1 MLEMFQHFALKAL
14 NPNDNYLVILQVC
27 TILKIKLERNFLNQ
41 LSLPGVVRKKY
52 VSSRAIIIH
61 YSCE

>member
-14 NPNDNYLVILQVC
+14 NINHNIILQVC

-41 LSLPGVVRKKY
+41 LSLPGVVRKK
-52 VSSRAIIIH
+52 
-61 YSCE
+61 